1 MAAAMNDYY
10 SLDAIERDAAVVSC
24 VFAIDAAGL
33 GYLEAMAT
41 GHGTAAIGES
51 STLKKGTKVDLPLWL
66 ALPLA
71 KRRMVTMSL
80 PPYLSHRFRTS
91 LMADPPSVNL
101 ADRCPAF
108 YGVGSTLADVFQR
121 DDIRQD
127 LLQCLVVRF
136 QRILEEVTT
145 HGAGRRA
152 LCVLTVPTQAQL
164 FSADKNASAA
174 QVQFRQRL
182 ATAETA
188 LFNDKIETQMAY
200 RKWRDREVDPGSMGG
215 TRKKIRPST

>member
-136 QRILEEVTT
+136 QRILEE
-145 HGAGRRA
+145 
-152 LCVLTVPTQAQL
+152 AQL